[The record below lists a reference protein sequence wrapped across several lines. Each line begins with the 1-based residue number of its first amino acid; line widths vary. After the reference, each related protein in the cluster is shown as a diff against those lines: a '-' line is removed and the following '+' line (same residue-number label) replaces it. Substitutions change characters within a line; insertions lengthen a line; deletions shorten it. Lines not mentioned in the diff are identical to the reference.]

1 MSLKR
6 IGCACW
12 NLKQTISTNLI
23 NRFDKVFNY
32 VLLLK
37 IRSTCAKKT
46 IINRFFVLVGY
57 EPEKNWLR
65 LLEFEINDLQVMS
78 LKRIGCGGWI

>member
-1 MSLKR
+1 MLYFLLEGVMSLL
-6 IGCACW
+6 IVFDFGCGRPGFEP
-12 NLKQTISTNLI
+12 TTSTNLF
-23 NRFDKVFNY
+23 NRFNKVFNF

-57 EPEKNWLR
+57 E
-65 LLEFEINDLQVMS
+65 LLDCI
-78 LKRIGCGGWI
+78 